1 MRIHDVTAKDLDE
14 LAPLMRAY
22 CDFYRV
28 DPSDEA
34 LRDLST
40 ALLAEP
46 REGVQLIARD
56 DDGRPVGFATIYWG
70 WQTLSAARTGLM
82 NDLFVAP
89 DVRGGGVGRALI
101 DACRE
106 RCRERGIETLIWQ
119 TAKDNH
125 TAQRLYDG
133 IGATREE
140 WLDYWIPASGELPA
154 R

>member
-1 MRIHDVTAKDLDE
+1 MRVEDVTAEDLDD

-40 ALLAEP
+40 ALLDDP

-56 DDGRPVGFATIYWG
+56 DGGRPIGFATIYWT
-70 WQTLSAARTGLM
+70 WQTLSAGRAGLM

-101 DACRE
+101 DACRAH
-106 RCRERGIETLIWQ
+106 CRERGIDHLIWQ

-140 WLDYWIPASGELPA
+140 WLDYWISSAGELPA

>member
-1 MRIHDVTAKDLDE
+1 MRIQDVTAQDLDE

-28 DPSDEA
+28 DPGDEA
-34 LRDLST
+34 LRALSA
-40 ALLAEP
+40 ALLEDP

-56 DDGRPVGFATIYWG
+56 EGGRAIGFATIYWG

-101 DACRE
+101 DACRA
-106 RCRERGIETLIWQ
+106 RCRERGIETLTWQ

-140 WLDYWIPASGELPA
+140 WLDYWVSSAGELPA